1 MKKRTGIV
9 IVALLLLGLI
19 AWRIWFRPQKTV
31 TQPEP
36 AVVTAKQTVA
46 KPLVPPTIESVSEDD
61 LQRTPLKGTDEQK
74 RVLIAQIREV
84 MRQANQPITFYGQV
98 VDQYNQPIP
107 GVKVQLGVRYTEE
120 VLPGFTD
127 DRFRYFDEITD
138 VAGLFALTDTKGAVL
153 SVKALEKEGY
163 ETTPHAIGRSFW
175 YWRDVPSHG
184 YKAQNGQPEIF
195 RMWKKSG
202 AEKLITGDKFY
213 GVVPDGRNYAIDLR
227 GEKKIEGGKM
237 GDFKISI
244 HRPAQ
249 VSSESRYDWS
259 CVVEGI
265 GGGVIETQDEFMY
278 YAPES
283 GYQPHYEVTVAASDP
298 KWSDRATRHL
308 YLKSNDGKIY
318 ARLEVEIFANYQDKA
333 VFSVKY
339 YANTNGSRNLE
350 YDPVQNVVKK

>member
-1 MKKRTGIV
+1 
-9 IVALLLLGLI
+9 
-19 AWRIWFRPQKTV
+19 
-31 TQPEP
+31 
-36 AVVTAKQTVA
+36 
-46 KPLVPPTIESVSEDD
+46 
-61 LQRTPLKGTDEQK
+61 
-74 RVLIAQIREV
+74 
-84 MRQANQPITFYGQV
+84 
-98 VDQYNQPIP
+98 
-107 GVKVQLGVRYTEE
+107 
-120 VLPGFTD
+120 
-127 DRFRYFDEITD
+127 
-138 VAGLFALTDTKGAVL
+138 
-153 SVKALEKEGY
+153 
-163 ETTPHAIGRSFW
+163 
-175 YWRDVPSHG
+175 
-184 YKAQNGQPEIF
+184 
-195 RMWKKSG
+195 
-202 AEKLITGDKFY
+202 
-213 GVVPDGRNYAIDLR
+213 LR